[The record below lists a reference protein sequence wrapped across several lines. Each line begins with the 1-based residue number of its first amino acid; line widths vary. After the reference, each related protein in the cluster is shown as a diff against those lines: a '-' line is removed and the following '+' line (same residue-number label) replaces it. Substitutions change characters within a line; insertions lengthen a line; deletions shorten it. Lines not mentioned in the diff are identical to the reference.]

1 MDFPYLSI
9 IALSPIL
16 FAVLILMMPKERGE
30 NARMLGL
37 AAMVLG
43 LVLSLYV
50 YIATYQNLPAAGTP
64 WAGSLKF
71 VEQYSWVSCLD
82 LDYIED
88 SGDPIFWG

>member
-43 LVLSLYV
+43 LVL
-50 YIATYQNLPAAGTP
+50 
-64 WAGSLKF
+64 
-71 VEQYSWVSCLD
+71 
-82 LDYIED
+82 
-88 SGDPIFWG
+88 